1 MEQKIKALLEIFSKE
16 GYDREEIHIQYD
28 DLLEK
33 FILNYD
39 ESLIPLMKELI
50 EAEKYFWYA

>member
-1 MEQKIKALLEIFSKE
+1 MKEEIEDLIKRLQEG
-16 GYDREEIHIQYD
+16 GYDQEIVHTEYD

-39 ESLIPLMKELI
+39 ESLLGLMKVLI
-50 EAEKYFWYA
+50 SLEKEFWYA